1 MKKTNWKKIAV
12 ISFIMGIGLFTVYF
26 LSRNLFIGL
35 SRFAFIAGNLF
46 SIIGWI
52 SIYKFITFGKTYKW
66 YRVINDTRNSHGM
79 VNTYARHIGEA
90 SAQHVWVKDV
100 KTGTL
105 YLCPEADLVDATAE
119 YVTKKIENAVIFF
132 AGLTALVITG
142 SNAFNDGHWLGT
154 VGFAIISFV
163 CFTVFKIKNEK
174 Q

>member
-12 ISFIMGIGLFTVYF
+12 ISFIMGIGLFTIYF

-35 SRFAFIAGNLF
+35 SRFAFIAGTIF
-46 SIIGWI
+46 SILGWI

-79 VNTYARHIGEA
+79 VNTYARHIGKA
-90 SAQHVWVKDV
+90 SDQHVWVKDV

-119 YVTKKIENAVIFF
+119 YITKKFEQASIFI
-132 AGLTALVITG
+132 AGLTSLVILG
-142 SNAFNDGHWLGT
+142 ANVINGGHWFGT
-154 VGFAIISFV
+154 IAFAIISFV
-163 CFTVFKIKNEK
+163 CFTVYKIQKDEY
-174 Q
+174 